1 MLMEWSIVFAEF
13 TLVILL
19 SVVTLTVQVVIFRK
33 KSLMTIWKQCGV
45 LSLVVGSIT
54 LLAIQNIILSSQWI
68 LILLG
73 IITNVPENTFSIV
86 FVAHLSVVLWQ
97 FHHCA
102 KVGLFSQRVYFLLF
116 PAKSVKTFNYLLLG
130 VLCIVYVMGFVAT
143 AYSFLHY
150 NIPNGKP
157 VPEGCFSFN
166 CMTAKDGNVRFWYSI
181 FIVCITLAITI
192 LGSYMLYL
200 LHKHKKR
207 TYSVVE
213 KKTNTFA
220 LYVFYV
226 RFICVTVPF
235 FADILLSKIANVDL
249 GKHIGP
255 FATYGST
262 VDYTVK
268 VIVYYTLAARHK
280 KISSYVK
287 YYIYAG
293 GDQRDNRST
302 TMQKL
307 AAVSCHITQHRY
319 ATHRFLRHLRHLRQ
333 LLGVLMDFLDNYNG
347 NMYLR
352 STTRHY
358 RLSCAACRLNREQHD
373 RDCGFL

>member
-1 MLMEWSIVFAEF
+1 
-13 TLVILL
+13 
-19 SVVTLTVQVVIFRK
+19 
-33 KSLMTIWKQCGV
+33 
-45 LSLVVGSIT
+45 
-54 LLAIQNIILSSQWI
+54 
-68 LILLG
+68 
-73 IITNVPENTFSIV
+73 
-86 FVAHLSVVLWQ
+86 
-97 FHHCA
+97 
-102 KVGLFSQRVYFLLF
+102 
-116 PAKSVKTFNYLLLG
+116 
-130 VLCIVYVMGFVAT
+130 MGFVAT

-280 KISSYVK
+280 KISYRRAGATEEHSRKDSEQATVELLYTAHRKQQAVHSLGEQSHRSAVVECQK
-287 YYIYAG
+287 YEA
-293 GDQRDNRST
+293 Q
-302 TMQKL
+302 
-307 AAVSCHITQHRY
+307 VSDEYDEKIIFWDIPNYTKQY
-319 ATHRFLRHLRHLRQ
+319 QFPLN
-333 LLGVLMDFLDNYNG
+333 GEYDVLNG
-347 NMYLR
+347 NNSNGSKEEAECWGLIPCD
-352 STTRHY
+352 
-358 RLSCAACRLNREQHD
+358 LQ
-373 RDCGFL
+373 